1 MYLHVLLMVFVYGLN
16 FTQNGK
22 INECVDFVKADYTL
36 LEQTVVHIILHYSK
50 WKPISSRVTFDFLL
64 CFAIFLVRKQIFS
77 MSLQFAS
84 ITELFALYIYVLL
97 NNNETENRNENH
109 INI

>member
-1 MYLHVLLMVFVYGLN
+1 MEANL
-16 FTQNGK
+16 
-22 INECVDFVKADYTL
+22 
-36 LEQTVVHIILHYSK
+36 
-50 WKPISSRVTFDFLL
+50 SRVTFDFLL

>member
-1 MYLHVLLMVFVYGLN
+1 
-16 FTQNGK
+16 
-22 INECVDFVKADYTL
+22 
-36 LEQTVVHIILHYSK
+36 
-50 WKPISSRVTFDFLL
+50 
-64 CFAIFLVRKQIFS
+64 

-97 NNNETENRNENH
+97 NNNETENRNENQ